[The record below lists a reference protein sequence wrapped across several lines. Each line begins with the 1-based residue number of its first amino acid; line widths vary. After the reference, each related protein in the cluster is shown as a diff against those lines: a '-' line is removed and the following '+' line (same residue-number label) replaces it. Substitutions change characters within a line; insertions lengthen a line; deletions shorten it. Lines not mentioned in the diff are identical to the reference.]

1 MVIKRKTTDRYGR
14 TVAELEVDGVN
25 VNELMVHEG
34 YADVDERYAD
44 QCEWFAEL
52 MQD

>member
-14 TVAELEVDGVN
+14 IVAEFEIDGVN
-25 VNELMVHEG
+25 VNQLMAHEG
-34 YADVDERYAD
+34 YANVDERYVD
-44 QCEWFAEL
+44 HCEWSAEL